1 MKPFKKTR
9 LVEIEVVP
17 GKSVTIEINVRGEKD
32 GQLTIFTKIGE
43 ELTNGRVTS
52 IYNPNIVKEMKK

>member
-17 GKSVTIEINVRGEKD
+17 GKSVTIEINVRGEEN
-32 GQLTIFTKIGE
+32 GRLTIFTKIGQ
-43 ELTNGRVTS
+43 ELTNSRITS
-52 IYNPNIVKEMKK
+52 IYNLNVVQNMKK